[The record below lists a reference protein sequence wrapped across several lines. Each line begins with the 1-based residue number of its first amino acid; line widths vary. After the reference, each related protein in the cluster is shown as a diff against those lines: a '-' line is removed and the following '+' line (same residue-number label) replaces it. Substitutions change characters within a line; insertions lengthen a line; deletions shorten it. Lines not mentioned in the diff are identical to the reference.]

1 MDTISIDLFQ
11 KDLAN
16 LLDKVS
22 QDHTPLLVTREEGK
36 PAIVMSLEDFNAYE
50 ATAHLMASPR
60 NAARLSESIAEIE
73 AEKATTRALLD
84 E

>member
-22 QDHTPLLVTREEGK
+22 QDHTPLLVTREEGE

-73 AEKATTRALLD
+73 AGKATTRALLD

>member
-73 AEKATTRALLD
+73 AGKATTRALLD